1 MKKNYKWA
9 VAVVMIILIILVG
22 ILYFGDRTGEYYF
35 SGSLIN
41 EGDNIKIDVIVM
53 QNNKGN
59 LLTYSTNIYYASTNI
74 VAARLFYYKNDE
86 KNIILGN
93 SLNSYDYSRKNE
105 NKSEYGYDYIDNLLE
120 NKNNLYFDLCLDSAC
135 ENILETIKL
144 DCSKL
149 N

>member
-105 NKSEYGYDYIDNLLE
+105 NKST
-120 NKNNLYFDLCLDSAC
+120 
-135 ENILETIKL
+135 NIW
-144 DCSKL
+144 
-149 N
+149 